1 MLEDN
6 IDGKGGDTKFYKNT
20 MKLFD
25 KAFKYYNL
33 LKMSNILYF
42 PCNMVMQTTS
52 YILVQLMSL
61 EIPSYK

>member
-6 IDGKGGDTKFYKNT
+6 IDGKGYDTKFYKSI

-33 LKMSNILYF
+33 
-42 PCNMVMQTTS
+42 
-52 YILVQLMSL
+52 
-61 EIPSYK
+61 